1 MWVRKRESNLPKQN
15 RPVVKDGR
23 IQPPKKRTDR
33 SYLGAGPAVS
43 DPGSSDVP
51 VVDIADAVAMSSDPA
66 TAFAAPAPAATKE
79 TSVAKP
85 PMRAPAPVPAVGAAR
100 ALQQQG
106 VQKRRG
112 IDLNALA
119 RRDTSYALHEL
130 RRIGVLTAMVITTLV
145 VLGVV
150 LR

>member
-1 MWVRKRESNLPKQN
+1 MPKQN
-15 RPVVKDGR
+15 RPVVKEGR

-33 SYLGAGPAVS
+33 SYLGTGPAVP
-43 DPGSSDVP
+43 DPAPSEVPAIDV
-51 VVDIADAVAMSSDPA
+51 AEAVAMSPDPTA
-66 TAFAAPAPAATKE
+66 AFAAPAPAAVK
-79 TSVAKP
+79 VPPAAKP
-85 PMRAPAPVPAVGAAR
+85 PMRVPAVGAVR

-106 VQKRRG
+106 VQKRSG
-112 IDLNALA
+112 VDLNALA

-130 RRIGVLTAMVITTLV
+130 RRIGVLTAMVITTLI